1 MLKLSRHPGKGAGM
15 SLRAILLAACG
26 LALLACAACVKPSPP
41 PPATT
46 SRSAPDGVAV
56 RRAMLGYGDE
66 VTVAVWR
73 NDDLKTSARV
83 DENGDIS
90 LPLVGEVKAGGRTV
104 AELRTEL
111 ARVYGKYVVDPQVT
125 VSVST
130 LRSQTAI
137 VLGEVKTQGVV
148 SVDHDMN
155 LFEAIARSGGFTD
168 NAGKSMVV
176 LLRPEGD
183 RPRAYILDMRLGT
196 SVGQG
201 VVGFN
206 RYLEGGDILYVPKST
221 WATVE
226 EFMGHMTSALNAVI
240 NAERFVIFM
249 PQLRDAVNDL
259 FKGPVTTSTTIINNQ
274 SQPVAGE
281 VLSNSQGGVFTVQ

>member
-1 MLKLSRHPGKGAGM
+1 MPTARQFASSRGPC
-15 SLRAILLAACG
+15 RALAFAACVAALLALLAAC
-26 LALLACAACVKPSPP
+26 AKPSPP
-41 PPATT
+41 PLAATSKNAAAGT
-46 SRSAPDGVAV
+46 AA
-56 RRAMLGYGDE
+56 RRATLGYGDE
-66 VTVAVWR
+66 ITVAVWR
-73 NDDLKTSARV
+73 NDDLKTVARV
-83 DENGDIS
+83 DERGDIN
-90 LPLVGEVKAGGRTV
+90 LPLVGDVKAGGRTV
-104 AELRTEL
+104 AELRADV
-111 ARVYGKYVVDPQVT
+111 ARAYAKYVVDPQVT
-125 VSVST
+125 VTVAT

-137 VLGEVKTQGVV
+137 VLGEVKSQGVV

-155 LFEAIARSGGFTD
+155 LFEAIARSGGFND
-168 NAGKSMVV
+168 NAGRSTVV

-183 RPRAYILDMRLGT
+183 RPHAYILDMRLGT

-226 EFMGHMTSALNAVI
+226 EFMSHMTSALNAVI

-259 FKGPVTTSTTIINNQ
+259 FKGPTTTATVINNQ

-281 VLSNSQGGVFTVQ
+281 VLSNNQGGVFTVQ

>member
-1 MLKLSRHPGKGAGM
+1 MPAALVSFASRARGRFGLLAV
-15 SLRAILLAACG
+15 AVAVLLAA
-26 LALLACAACVKPSPP
+26 AACTKPSSPP
-41 PPATT
+41 PVAT
-46 SRSAPDGVAV
+46 SRDATGALAA
-56 RRAMLGYGDE
+56 RRATLGYGDE
-66 VTVAVWR
+66 VTVSVWR
-73 NDDLKTSARV
+73 NEDLKTAVRV
-83 DENGDIS
+83 DEAGNIH
-90 LPLVGEVKAGGRTV
+90 LPLAGEVKAGGRTV
-104 AELRTEL
+104 SELR
-111 ARVYGKYVVDPQVT
+111 AAVAGAYAKYVVDPQVT
-125 VSVST
+125 VTVAT

-168 NAGKSMVV
+168 NAGRSTVV

-183 RPRAYILDMRLGT
+183 TPHAYILDMRLGT
-196 SVGQG
+196 SVGEG
-201 VVGFN
+201 VTGFN

-226 EFMGHMTSALNAVI
+226 EFMGHLTAALNAVI
-240 NAERFVIFM
+240 NAERFVIFL

-259 FKGPVTTSTTIINNQ
+259 FQGPVTTSTTIVNQ

>member
-1 MLKLSRHPGKGAGM
+1 MAQ
-15 SLRAILLAACG
+15 SLFSVAPRGPLRIALV
-26 LALLACAACVKPSPP
+26 ALLGAIFLTVAGCAKPSPP
-41 PPATT
+41 PATAT
-46 SRSAPDGVAV
+46 SRSNGKIAAP
-56 RRAMLGYGDE
+56 RRAALGYGDE

-83 DENGDIS
+83 DEAGNIH

-104 AELRTEL
+104 GELR
-111 ARVYGKYVVDPQVT
+111 ARVADAYAKYVVDPQVT
-125 VSVST
+125 VTVAT
-130 LRSQTAI
+130 LRSQTALI
-137 VLGEVKTQGVV
+137 LGEVKTQGVV

-168 NAGKSMVV
+168 NAAKSTVV
-176 LLRPEGD
+176 LLRPDGD
-183 RPRAYILDMRLGT
+183 TPHAYILDMRLGT
-196 SVGQG
+196 SVGEG

-259 FKGPVTTSTTIINNQ
+259 FKGPTTTNSTIVNNQ
-274 SQPVAGE
+274 SSQPVAGE

>member
-1 MLKLSRHPGKGAGM
+1 MPTARQFASPRGPRRVFALAACAAALFA
-15 SLRAILLAACG
+15 LLAAC
-26 LALLACAACVKPSPP
+26 AKPSPP
-41 PPATT
+41 PLAAT
-46 SRSAPDGVAV
+46 SKNAAAGMAA
-56 RRAMLGYGDE
+56 RRATLGYGDE
-66 VTVAVWR
+66 ITVAVWR
-73 NDDLKTSARV
+73 NDDLKTVARV
-83 DENGDIS
+83 DEQGDIN
-90 LPLVGEVKAGGRTV
+90 LPLVGDVKAGGRTV
-104 AELRTEL
+104 AELR
-111 ARVYGKYVVDPQVT
+111 ADVAHAYAKYVVDPQVT
-125 VSVST
+125 VTVAT

-137 VLGEVKTQGVV
+137 VLGEVKSQGVV

-155 LFEAIARSGGFTD
+155 LFEAIARSGGFND
-168 NAGKSMVV
+168 NAGRSTVV

-183 RPRAYILDMRLGT
+183 HPHAYILDMRLGT
-196 SVGQG
+196 SVGKG

-259 FKGPVTTSTTIINNQ
+259 FKGPTTTTTVINNQ

>member
-1 MLKLSRHPGKGAGM
+1 MPTVRQFASSRGPR
-15 SLRAILLAACG
+15 RALALAACAAAL
-26 LALLACAACVKPSPP
+26 LALLVACAKPSPP
-41 PPATT
+41 PLAGT
-46 SRSAPDGVAV
+46 SKNAAAGMAA
-56 RRAMLGYGDE
+56 RRATLGYGDE
-66 VTVAVWR
+66 ITVAVWR
-73 NDDLKTSARV
+73 NDDLKTTARV
-83 DENGDIS
+83 DERGGIN
-90 LPLVGEVKAGGRTV
+90 LPLVGDVKAGGRTV
-104 AELRTEL
+104 AELR
-111 ARVYGKYVVDPQVT
+111 ADVAHAYAKYVVDPQVT
-125 VSVST
+125 VTVAT
-130 LRSQTAI
+130 LRSQTAL
-137 VLGEVKTQGVV
+137 VLGEVKSQGVV

-155 LFEAIARSGGFTD
+155 LFEAIARSGGFND
-168 NAGKSMVV
+168 NAGRSTVV

-259 FKGPVTTSTTIINNQ
+259 FKGPTTTTTVINNQ

>member
-1 MLKLSRHPGKGAGM
+1 MPLPSLVFASRGSRRPPV
-15 SLRAILLAACG
+15 LAILAAMVLLLAAC
-26 LALLACAACVKPSPP
+26 AKPTAP
-41 PPATT
+41 PPASAT
-46 SRSAPDGVAV
+46 SKSAGSIAAP
-56 RRAMLGYGDE
+56 RRATLGYGDE
-66 VTVAVWR
+66 VTVGVWR
-73 NDDLKTSARV
+73 NDDLKSSVRV
-83 DENGDIS
+83 DETGNIH
-90 LPLVGEVKAGGRTV
+90 LPLVGDIKAGGRTV
-104 AELRTEL
+104 AELRTAVAE
-111 ARVYGKYVVDPQVT
+111 AYAKYVVDPQVT
-125 VSVST
+125 VTVAT
-130 LRSQTAI
+130 LRSQTAL
-137 VLGEVKTQGVV
+137 VLGEVKAQGVV

-168 NAGKSMVV
+168 NAGKSTVV

-183 RPRAYILDMRLGT
+183 TPHAYILDMRLGT

-221 WATVE
+221 LATVE

-259 FKGPVTTSTTIINNQ
+259 FKGPVTNNTTVINNQ

>member
-1 MLKLSRHPGKGAGM
+1 MPAFSVLGASR
-15 SLRAILLAACG
+15 SLGRRTLLAA
-26 LALLACAACVKPSPP
+26 LVAALLAAAACAKPSPP
-41 PPATT
+41 PAAAT
-46 SRSAPDGVAV
+46 SRTAAGAMAA
-56 RRAMLGYGDE
+56 RRATLGYGDE
-66 VTVAVWR
+66 VTVSVWR
-73 NDDLKTSARV
+73 NDDLKTTARV
-83 DENGDIS
+83 DEAGNIH
-90 LPLVGEVKAGGRTV
+90 LPLAGEVRAGGRTV
-104 AELRTEL
+104 SELRADVAGAY
-111 ARVYGKYVVDPQVT
+111 ARYVVEPQVT
-125 VSVST
+125 VTVAT

-137 VLGEVKTQGVV
+137 VLGEVKAQGVV
-148 SVDHDMN
+148 AVDHDMN

-168 NAGKSMVV
+168 NAGRSTVV

-183 RPRAYILDMRLGT
+183 TPRAYILDMRLGT

-240 NAERFVIFM
+240 NAERFVIFL
-249 PQLRDAVNDL
+249 PQLRDAVNNL
-259 FKGPVTTSTTIINNQ
+259 FQGPTTTTTTIINQQ